1 MLCYIGYAEHDTFFC
16 FTNLMSEIRDNFCKT
31 LDKAE
36 SGIGGN
42 MQRLNQLL
50 KQKDKEL
57 WARLEQQTMDPQF
70 YSFRWLTLLLTQEFE
85 LPDVLRLWD
94 SFFADPE
101 RFEFLIYFCCAMLL
115 YLSLLALFS
124 FTYSHLQL
132 PS

>member
-1 MLCYIGYAEHDTFFC
+1 
-16 FTNLMSEIRDNFCKT
+16 MSEIRDNFCKT